1 MERHVE
7 LFPESRAC
15 SVMLITRNEVCH
27 VVHST
32 HVYSG
37 TGCSQGRIQDWE
49 REGRGR
55 EREREKQREREGW
68 REGERERQR
77 EREGGRER
85 CKEMKREIH
94 RERESE
100 GER

>member
-55 EREREKQREREGW
+55 E
-68 REGERERQR
+68 GERERETERERGMERGRKRETEGERGR
-77 EREGGRER
+77 ERE
-85 CKEMKREIH
+85 M
-94 RERESE
+94 
-100 GER
+100 